1 MNPDIHEKID
11 AYLRNTLSAD
21 ERARFEQAIAAD
33 EELAAEVAIFQ
44 LEQEGQELLI
54 ERDLREKMLR
64 WKTEVPLPEPPSGRR
79 RLWWWLL
86 GAGLL
91 CVSGMLWYRGQS
103 APGIAP
109 EKRMRPAPGRTNDR
123 PQPAEPESVPVARK
137 QPTLS
142 PAKTDKPLRVLALAA
157 YDRPNFSE
165 TYRNADTAGNTVTQ
179 LQRVLEASDGQGP
192 EAVIKA
198 AAFVPAG
205 DPNYYLVQEILAHA
219 CLETARY
226 GRSREIFD
234 RLVAANLG
242 AASEH
247 AEWYGI
253 LCLLAQSRA
262 EEARKRLDILLADA
276 QHIRH
281 KDARRLEKQ
290 WLKK

>member
-21 ERARFEQAIAAD
+21 ERARFEQAMAAD
-33 EELAAEVAIFQ
+33 EELATEVAIFQ
-44 LEQEGQELLI
+44 LEQEGQELLL
-54 ERDLREKMLR
+54 ERDLREKMQR
-64 WKTEVPLPEPPSGRR
+64 WKTEASLHKPTPGKR
-79 RLWWWLL
+79 RLWWLLL

-91 CVSGMLWYRGQS
+91 CVCGLLWYRAQP
-103 APGIAP
+103 APGIVP
-109 EKRMRPAPGRTNDR
+109 EKPARQEPARTNDR
-123 PQPAEPESVPVARK
+123 PAPAEPESVPVA
-137 QPTLS
+137 QQES
-142 PAKTDKPLRVLALAA
+142 PPDKAGSPLRALALAA

-165 TYRNADTAGNTVTQ
+165 TYRNADTSENTVTQ

-198 AAFVPAG
+198 AALVPVG

-226 GRSREIFD
+226 ERAREIFD
-234 RLVAANLG
+234 RLTAANLG

-253 LCLLAQSRA
+253 ICLLAQSRA

-281 KDARRLEKQ
+281 KDALRLEKK